1 MFVQLALLTHPEMA
15 TCTKIL
21 CIFVHILQKKC
32 AIIKTVK
39 GKEMIIMLKAY
50 RVYYKLTMEKAN
62 EDFYKFS
69 EIFLEEESNEDIQT
83 FEGKTFQSYWDLHE
97 KFGVILPSNRWN
109 RTVFS
114 KKRRIEFFLD
124 YTPAWVDNGKDER
137 AWTFEVMKVE
147 EPKMSMTQLFKLPAE
162 QVIQYLKE
170 RGIDKI

>member
-1 MFVQLALLTHPEMA
+1 
-15 TCTKIL
+15 
-21 CIFVHILQKKC
+21 
-32 AIIKTVK
+32 
-39 GKEMIIMLKAY
+39 MLKAY